1 MNPKKKSLVMRIFA
15 LSLVALMILGVVAA
29 AIAGNG

>member
-1 MNPKKKSLVMRIFA
+1 MNPKKKSMLMRIFA
-15 LSLVALMILGVVAA
+15 LALVALMILGVVVA